1 MAGAVS
7 GAEELRGSS
16 ANGDGVEPQALSK
29 FEAAPSRAAA
39 VGVVTEEVRGLKG
52 SLDPQWQFS
61 TIISLRPVVVTEE
74 VGPTMMVVQLIGTR
88 AGGTIESAVRGGS
101 FSAGALR
108 GPSAV
113 SSANGDG
120 FEQHAIRVSS
130 ANGDGFEQHA
140 GASSSGSARGSAAVA
155 GGSSATGLIESDR
168 CVVAGGGG
176 APPQCKPDLTTEA
189 QAPLDGAAVGT
200 KSGPQRICRCC
211 FD

>member
-1 MAGAVS
+1 
-7 GAEELRGSS
+7 
-16 ANGDGVEPQALSK
+16 
-29 FEAAPSRAAA
+29 
-39 VGVVTEEVRGLKG
+39 
-52 SLDPQWQFS
+52 
-61 TIISLRPVVVTEE
+61 
-74 VGPTMMVVQLIGTR
+74 MMVVQLIGTR
-88 AGGTIESAVRGGS
+88 SGGTIESAVRGGS

-120 FEQHAIRVSS
+120 FEPQ
-130 ANGDGFEQHA
+130 A

>member
-1 MAGAVS
+1 MRMAGAVS

-29 FEAAPSRAAA
+29 FEAAPCRAAA
-39 VGVVTEEVRGLKG
+39 VGVVTEEG
-52 SLDPQWQFS
+52 
-61 TIISLRPVVVTEE
+61 
-74 VGPTMMVVQLIGTR
+74 GPTMMVVQLIGTR

-108 GPSAV
+108 GSSAV

-120 FEQHAIRVSS
+120 FEQHAIRGSS
-130 ANGDGFEQHA
+130 ANGDGFEPQA

-168 CVVAGGGG
+168 CAVAGGGG

>member
-1 MAGAVS
+1 MPKRNLFVLLLMIVTAVAMMRPRADAGTAQ
-7 GAEELRGSS
+7 ATELRD
-16 ANGDGVEPQALSK
+16 AAL
-29 FEAAPSRAAA
+29 ARAAA
-39 VGVVTEEVRGLKG
+39 VG
-52 SLDPQWQFS
+52 
-61 TIISLRPVVVTEE
+61 VVTEE

-88 AGGTIESAVRGGS
+88 AGCTIESAVRGGS
-101 FSAGALR
+101 FSAGTLR
-108 GPSAV
+108 GSSAV

-130 ANGDGFEQHA
+130 AVSSANGDGVGPQA
-140 GASSSGSARGSAAVA
+140 GASSSGSARGSVAVA

-189 QAPLDGAAVGT
+189 QASLDGAAVGT

>member
-1 MAGAVS
+1 MRMAGAVS
-7 GAEELRGSS
+7 GAEKLRGSS

-29 FEAAPSRAAA
+29 FEAAPCRAAA
-39 VGVVTEEVRGLKG
+39 VGVVTEEVGP
-52 SLDPQWQFS
+52 S
-61 TIISLRPVVVTEE
+61 VT
-74 VGPTMMVVQLIGTR
+74 PTMRVVQLIGTR

-113 SSANGDG
+113 SSANGHG
-120 FEQHAIRVSS
+120 FEQHAIRGSS
-130 ANGDGFEQHA
+130 ANGDGFEPQA